1 MMKTHKVTKVIGS
14 NDPDSIKGSALHFIS
29 MKTLDKMVVMD
40 RERLKQLRDESDAW
54 KRALQFMQTENSHL
68 KTRIADIVT
77 QDISN
82 EMLAEAENF
91 QNRFITKDE
100 LIALA
105 RKDIRDFDTWL
116 ALTPADNNFLCE
128 ALQKQKKLRTELE
141 TLEQR
146 FNKLKFEFHQYIA
159 ENF

>member
-1 MMKTHKVTKVIGS
+1 MTNVNTG
-14 NDPDSIKGSALHFIS
+14 NDPGSVKNSTLPLIS
-29 MKTLDKMVVMD
+29 LKTLNKMVVMD
-40 RERLKQLRDESDAW
+40 RERLKQLKDESESW
-54 KRALQFMQTENSHL
+54 KRLLQFIQAENSYL

-77 QDISN
+77 QDISA
-82 EMLAEAENF
+82 EMLVEAENF

-116 ALTPADNNFLCE
+116 ALTPADAEFLKE
-128 ALQKQKKLRTELE
+128 ALKKQKKLRTELE

-146 FNKLKFEFHQYIA
+146 FNKLKFEFHNYIS

>member
-1 MMKTHKVTKVIGS
+1 MLMTNVNTG
-14 NDPDSIKGSALHFIS
+14 NDPGSVKNSTLPLIS
-29 MKTLDKMVVMD
+29 LKTLNKMVVMD
-40 RERLKQLRDESDAW
+40 RERLKQLKDESESW
-54 KRALQFMQTENSHL
+54 KRLLQFIQAENSYL

-77 QDISN
+77 QDISA
-82 EMLAEAENF
+82 EMLVEAENF

-116 ALTPADNNFLCE
+116 ALTPADAEFLKE
-128 ALQKQKKLRTELE
+128 ALKKQKKLRTELE

-146 FNKLKFEFHQYIA
+146 FNKLKFEFHNYIS